1 MIKMNRKTLALF
13 LIFFF
18 VSFIFTSCILNKH
31 YYEFYETNIPSIY
44 NFEKIS
50 PEKYKDYFVKDVYCR
65 IETLA
70 TNYYPNQKRE
80 SAPFEIRIS
89 CKSKNLNY
97 NNILFK
103 NIKIISNLQNEYF
116 PQNDINL
123 TFQEISDKKG
133 IHYLV
138 SRYKKGI
145 HYLVSRY
152 KKGQLLDSF
161 NFKHSENEILTVIM
175 DATLY
180 YKDGKSY
187 SKILKYILYPK
198 TKVEY
203 LDFISDLF

>member
-1 MIKMNRKTLALF
+1 MVYMIKMNRKTLALF
-13 LIFFF
+13 LIFFS
-18 VSFIFTSCILNKH
+18 VSSIFTSCMLNKH
-31 YYEFYETNIPSIY
+31 YYEFYETDIPSTY
-44 NFEKIS
+44 NFKKIS
-50 PEKYKDYFVKDVYCR
+50 PKKYKDYFVEDVYCR

-70 TNYYPNQKRE
+70 TNYYPNKKRE

-123 TFQEISDKKG
+123 TFQEVSDKKG

-138 SRYKKGI
+138 SRYKKGQ
-145 HYLVSRY
+145 S
-152 KKGQLLDSF
+152 LDSF

-180 YKDGKSY
+180 YKDGKCY
-187 SKILKYILYPK
+187 SKTLKYILYPK

-203 LDFISDLF
+203 FDFISDLF